1 MYGEGA
7 VAERMCQKWF
17 PKFCAG
23 DFSLDNAPQ
32 SGRSV
37 EVDSD

>member
-1 MYGEGA
+1 
-7 VAERMCQKWF
+7 VTDQKCQQWF
-17 PKFCAG
+17 AKFCAG

-32 SGRSV
+32 SGWQV